1 MSKEDLIEKAV
12 KHQPGDVHPKYPNL
26 TWQQNKDGKW
36 TWLTDKTRKKT
47 SQAGGQGSSSTN
59 QPQQQD
65 NNGDETTQN
74 QTQQQQNNQ
83 PQQKPQQSEM
93 PDLSKMTH
101 KELVDWAKKT
111 KEEALLSVVNSKS
124 APSNFRQIAY
134 DELKGRNVDVS
145 KIDTTDIDTGYQK
158 KKAKVQ
164 YKSAPKVEINL
175 PTTFKVKDKSGK
187 TKTLSSSQQAKL
199 YESLDDAK
207 LLRILNSPTLPAEN
221 RHIAYV
227 EAASRGIDESKIKTE
242 GTLQRFWDKQ
252 EQLKNIT
259 NQSQDDEDDESY
271 SSYTQPWLEGF
282 DTEKF
287 MQQFP
292 NGDQGW
298 RDASDHRVQ
307 KEFNGLR
314 TLSDRQR
321 YDAFL
326 DQQKRQDENYVPPIE
341 QIQDLNADYL
351 DFLDGDAS
359 SFLISAGGAGVGKTW
374 GFKKLCELLDLQKF
388 DPKTMSPGDDD
399 YDWVVAPNIKSEKQL
414 NEFLSQ
420 HNGKIILFDDNDAI
434 LTRQD
439 MKAVMKTV
447 NDNDPESRLFKDPK
461 TGQMIKFTGKI
472 ACITN
477 KSLDSLSSDEDGKAV
492 LSRAQKLEVKMTVE
506 ENLEILGQRYKDMEI
521 DGLDL
526 GSDEAKLREEVYQFI
541 LDNKDKLDPAKF
553 TVRKFRDV
561 MLDIQKARRRNKY
574 SSTSSMASYLLGS
587 GRDWHKTALTT
598 LNKAEDDELNKETE
612 EEEVGE
618 KRPTQKVKDKIEK
631 LKKKNPKLANQLF
644 GDAAADHFDD
654 TDIDESDE
662 EDNDDETEKAYQID
676 FGDMS
681 LKDAE
686 NLLLS

>member
-12 KHQPGDVHPKYPNL
+12 KHQPGDVHPKYPDL
-26 TWQQNKDGKW
+26 TWQQNKSGKW

-47 SQAGGQGSSSTN
+47 SQAGGQDLTTKN
-59 QPQQQD
+59 QP
-65 NNGDETTQN
+65 
-74 QTQQQQNNQ
+74 QQQQNNQ
-83 PQQKPQQSEM
+83 SQQKPQQSEM
-93 PDLSKMTH
+93 PDVSNMTH
-101 KELVDWAKKT
+101 KELIDWAKET
-111 KEEALLSVVNSKS
+111 KEKVLLSVANNKS
-124 APSNFRQIAY
+124 APINIRQIAY
-134 DELKGRNVDVS
+134 DTLKDKNVDVS
-145 KIDTTDIDTGYQK
+145 KIDVSDIDTGFNS
-158 KKAKVQ
+158 KAPKIK
-164 YKSAPKVEINL
+164 YKSAPRVEIKL
-175 PTTFKVKDKSGK
+175 PTTFKVKDKNGK

-199 YESLDDAK
+199 YEGLDDAK
-207 LLRILNSPTLPAEN
+207 LLKILNSPTLPAEI

-242 GTLQRFWDKQ
+242 GSLQRFWDKQ

-259 NQSQDDEDDESY
+259 NQSQDDDDDESY

-287 MQQFP
+287 MRQFP
-292 NGDQGW
+292 NNDQGW

-307 KEFNGLR
+307 KEFNGLK

-326 DQQKRQDENYVPPIE
+326 DQQKRQDENYVSPIQ

-351 DFLDGDAS
+351 EFLDGNTS
-359 SFLISAGGAGVGKTW
+359 SFLIASGGAGIGKSW

-399 YDWVVAPNIKSEKQL
+399 YDWVIAPNIKSENQL
-414 NEFLSQ
+414 NEFLEQ
-420 HNGKIILFDDNDAI
+420 HNGKIILFDDNDDV
-434 LTRQD
+434 LKRQN

-447 NDNDPESRLFKDPK
+447 NDPDPESRLFKDPK

-477 KSLDSLSSDEDGKAV
+477 KSLDELASTGEDAVAV
-492 LSRAQKLEVKMTVE
+492 LSRAQILEVKLTVE

-521 DGLDL
+521 DGLNL
-526 GSDEAKLREEVYQFI
+526 GSDEAKLREEAYQFI

-553 TVRKFRDV
+553 TVRKFRNV
-561 MLDIQKARRRNKY
+561 MLDIQKSRRRNKF
-574 SSTSSMASYLLGS
+574 SATSSMASSLVGS
-587 GRDWHKTALTT
+587 GRDWRKTALTT
-598 LNKAEDDELNKETE
+598 LNKAEDDELNKETKE
-612 EEEVGE
+612 EEFGE

-654 TDIDESDE
+654 TDMDESDE